1 MQNSAV
7 KQRELLFIFVLSLF
21 TALSGCAHKI
31 ENPARPLSD
40 ISTDLH
46 SIKAAAIVELTTQKS
61 KKGRAIILA
70 SAPDAFRITIKGP
83 IGTTIASI
91 SGNKKV
97 LTFSGGGKSANYGPY
112 DKRIP
117 LKITAAEFVSLLL
130 GNENLPAG
138 KGITFKIQDAEG
150 RKSITKYQNTEILYH
165 ASLKD
170 YRIIDGF
177 YIPFE
182 ISINGGKYK
191 LLIKYIKA
199 KANFKMNK
207 NLSKTMR

>member
-1 MQNSAV
+1 V
-7 KQRELLFIFVLSLF
+7 RQRDLLIIFVLSLF
-21 TALSGCAHKI
+21 TALSGCTHRI

-40 ISTDLH
+40 ISADLH
-46 SIKAAAIVELTTQKS
+46 SIKAAAIVELTAKESQ
-61 KKGRAIILA
+61 KGRAIILA
-70 SAPDAFRITIKGP
+70 SAPDAFKITIKGP

-91 SGNKKV
+91 SGNKEG
-97 LTFSGGGKSANYGPY
+97 LTFSGKGETTNYGPY

-138 KGITFKIQDAEG
+138 KGITFKIQDAQGGE
-150 RKSITKYQNTEILYH
+150 SITKYQNTDILYH
-165 ASLKD
+165 AALRD
-170 YRIIDGF
+170 YHTVDGF
-177 YIPFE
+177 YIPFT
-182 ISINGGKYK
+182 ISIDGGKYK

-199 KANFKMNK
+199 KANFKINK